1 MTRGTPISDKRQT
14 KIRLTKMLESKDL
27 YSINDMIKSFALL
40 NKNETDYFSK
50 DSAQNKFDSE
60 PNYAAV
66 SSVNNGN
73 DLIHGI
79 DEPEETEEIV
89 ANLLNQISFN
99 INKNKKLNIDYKRSS
114 LNKKQPRSIEL
125 DDIDFDGFKKN
136 FKKSNAL
143 SKSLL
148 IPPFISCSPI
158 LSGN

>member
-1 MTRGTPISDKRQT
+1 
-14 KIRLTKMLESKDL
+14 MLESKDL
-27 YSINDMIKSFALL
+27 YSINDMIKSFSLFS
-40 NKNETDYFSK
+40 KNETDYFSK
-50 DSAQNKFDSE
+50 DSAQNRFDSE

-89 ANLLNQISFN
+89 AKLLNQISFN

-143 SKSLL
+143 SKSSL